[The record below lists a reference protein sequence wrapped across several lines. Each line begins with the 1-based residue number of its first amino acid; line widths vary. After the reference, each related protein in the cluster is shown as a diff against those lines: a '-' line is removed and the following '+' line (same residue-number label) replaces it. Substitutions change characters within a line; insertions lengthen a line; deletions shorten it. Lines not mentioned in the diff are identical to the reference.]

1 MGVIQNKKSTSNR
14 NRNFAIA
21 AVIILLLIPALTLNN
36 NYLMHFLVLCF
47 IWGVTAEAWNLIM
60 GYAGIFSFGQ
70 IAFFTIGAFTAGLL
84 TLQLGVSP
92 WLGMPLAG
100 LFTSCVGFLIGL
112 PSLRLKGEYIAL
124 VTYAL
129 HMLLGALVFRGKA
142 IGIETGGFLWNIP
155 ALTFF
160 GYEFPRNAV
169 ISWYYVGLALF
180 LLFLLFIYWI
190 IHSPIG
196 RAFVALRD
204 AEPLAQSLGINQFK
218 YKLIVFSLSAFI
230 TGVMGAFYAYY
241 VAVISS
247 RMLGLDFFVK
257 ALIMVLLGGI
267 GRFPGAAIGAFII
280 TISYE
285 AMRPLMSYRLIVLG
299 IFVILTIIY
308 LPAGIMGATNYL
320 ELIKK
325 WLKNKGVENRA

>member
-1 MGVIQNKKSTSNR
+1 MPSTKYSKNWVLTGL
-14 NRNFAIA
+14 
-21 AVIILLLIPALTLNN
+21 AVLVLFMVPGFTLNS
-36 NYLMHFLVLCF
+36 NYIMHFFVLIF
-47 IWGVTAEAWNLIM
+47 IWGITAEAWNLIM

-70 IAFFTIGAFTAGLL
+70 IAFFTIGAFAAGLF

-92 WLGMPLAG
+92 WIG
-100 LFTSCVGFLIGL
+100 LFLGGLVSAIVGFLIGL

-129 HMLLGALVFRGKA
+129 HMLLGALVFRGEA
-142 IGIETGGFLWNIP
+142 IGIESGGFLWNIP
-155 ALTFF
+155 AFTIM
-160 GYEFPRNAV
+160 GYEFPRN
-169 ISWYYVGLALF
+169 IILPWYYLGLGLF
-180 LLFLLFIYWI
+180 LLFLFFIYKI

-204 AEPLAQSLGINQFK
+204 AEQLAQAVGINQFK

-280 TISYE
+280 TITFE

-299 IFVILTIIY
+299 VFVILTIIY
-308 LPAGIMGATNYL
+308 LPNGILGSINYL
-320 ELIKK
+320 EKLRTWRAGIKGS
-325 WLKNKGVENRA
+325 LQ